1 MLILSDLHRREF
13 GPEEVQYLI
22 DLIYTERLFALLQFP
37 DEAQAHTGLFRKVG
51 LRQRVLPAH
60 LLYVFR

>member
-13 GPEEVQYLI
+13 GSEKAQYLI
-22 DLIYTERLFALLQFP
+22 DLLQFP
-37 DEAQAHTGLFRKVG
+37 DEAQTHTRLFCQVG